1 MPAHA
6 AMANGLGE
14 CKFSKLAFQC
24 DHASS
29 PNKDGPGNCTGCD
42 EDQKEARDASTGYS
56 GKHQVSTHDEGDRND
71 IPKGRRSK
79 DGGFDH
85 QPSLGLV
92 TSQEAGQLENT
103 PQSPWTIKAKRR
115 NGNTTM
121 GGTVYPISHAIST
134 TCLNSSLVVVCS
146 TSPIYNP
153 NTNYKLNVI
162 I

>member
-1 MPAHA
+1 
-6 AMANGLGE
+6 
-14 CKFSKLAFQC
+14 
-24 DHASS
+24 
-29 PNKDGPGNCTGCD
+29 
-42 EDQKEARDASTGYS
+42 
-56 GKHQVSTHDEGDRND
+56 
-71 IPKGRRSK
+71 
-79 DGGFDH
+79 
-85 QPSLGLV
+85 LGLV
-92 TSQEAGQLENT
+92 TSQDAGQLENT